1 MRGVLSALLLLACS
15 GESTS
20 VDAVHCAGVLADS
33 RIGYEY
39 GLESTG
45 ETRGR
50 VFTDEADAEG
60 VGRDGRVSVAL
71 DWRGEA
77 NGGSFEFF
85 RDGSVLFV
93 DYSDPD
99 GNRYWSVTECFPQ

>member
-1 MRGVLSALLLLACS
+1 MRGLLLFAFLTGCS

-39 GLESTG
+39 GLESTR

-50 VFTDEADAEG
+50 VFTDEAEAEG

-77 NGGSFEFF
+77 NGGTFEFF

-93 DYSDPD
+93 DYADQD